1 MLLTIAQED
10 ITGVDFVVLQRPK
23 KIDIRGYIS
32 YVHEE
37 DNCPLGKVNN
47 LYVELMKI
55 DEEEEQVPV
64 TRQVSQTCQI
74 VFRNLEK
81 RKYHLRL
88 YEKQSKGNI
97 NSNPK
102 LLLENFVDLAEER
115 ETTGG
120 VRIVKLDIE
129 SAKKVSAESLTYSI
143 FSPIFLFIM
152 VISILKIEYTI
163 AAINMV
169 VIKPLKFI
177 DCRRLCR
184 RKSSHSNKNQAYKN
198 K

>member
-1 MLLTIAQED
+1 
-10 ITGVDFVVLQRPK
+10 
-23 KIDIRGYIS
+23 
-32 YVHEE
+32 
-37 DNCPLGKVNN
+37 
-47 LYVELMKI
+47 MKI

-81 RKYHLRL
+81 RKYHLKL
-88 YEKQSKGNI
+88 YEKQSKGNV

-102 LLLENFVDLAEER
+102 MLLETFVDLAEER

-129 SAKKVSAESLTYSI
+129 SAKKVSSESLTYSI

-163 AAINMV
+163 IAINML
-169 VIKPLKFI
+169 VIKPLKYI
-177 DCRRLCR
+177 DCRRLCK
-184 RKSSHSNKNQAYKN
+184 RKSNYNKQKETFKN